1 MSLLAVRCSVL
12 PAVARLRFRFS
23 DLYTVGG
30 SLGWKSRGDLDP
42 TFADA
47 AFEIETSST
56 GNPKY
61 GEVKTGFGYHIFMVE
76 GRK

>member
-1 MSLLAVRCSVL
+1 MAC
-12 PAVARLRFRFS
+12 
-23 DLYTVGG
+23 YIGG
-30 SLGWKSRGDLDP
+30 SLGWKSRGDLDS